1 MFSLG
6 NPILLRS
13 VWASQPMVYPLC
25 SQKKLNWLEVNSPPL
40 SVWICLIEV
49 EKKISTMV
57 LNLTKVANTSD
68 FQYKGYNQEYL
79 E

>member
-1 MFSLG
+1 VCGQVNLWYI
-6 NPILLRS
+6 PCI
-13 VWASQPMVYPLC
+13 VK
-25 SQKKLNWLEVNSPPL
+25 KKLNWLEVNSPPL
-40 SVWICLIEV
+40 LVWICLIEV
-49 EKKISTMV
+49 EKNFSAMV